1 MTDAENTMSIFALIG
16 QATIAV
22 KIVMLILVAA
32 SVVSWVMI
40 FKSGLYQRKA
50 KIAFDYFEKQFWS
63 GIDLNQLFRQGNGH
77 ERIEGI

>member
-1 MTDAENTMSIFALIG
+1 MTDAENTMSVLALMG

-50 KIAFDYFEKQFWS
+50 KIAFDYFEKQF
-63 GIDLNQLFRQGNGH
+63 
-77 ERIEGI
+77 

>member
-1 MTDAENTMSIFALIG
+1 MSDAENTMSILALIG

-40 FKSGLYQRKA
+40 
-50 KIAFDYFEKQFWS
+50 
-63 GIDLNQLFRQGNGH
+63 
-77 ERIEGI
+77 